1 MESKKT
7 VTMTKDR
14 TVTVARNIEKSINR
28 SIQEQIAEIN
38 VPIFTILKKQLA
50 LDAYFLNYIDLK
62 AIMGDNIRLLD
73 RMVLQSINSFIT
85 EQVYTAIKEKP
96 GMVGVWD
103 KYTIFSIAATVTTV
117 FKHDA
122 NDTYYLSALPYVTIS
137 EEDLQTLP
145 EGSYM
150 PFEEYNPNRFT
161 QMLSQIQTKV
171 VDTIA
176 DLMSNAIPNI
186 FLNSGNKSEDLVLRL
201 VDSFK
206 TNCDGV
212 EIDLPEDFLKETVN
226 EKNIVEFIHKIET
239 PFFSTIVAFMH
250 NSGISDNLIKLFLSS
265 RLMILFDDP
274 VEAKNK
280 KMKDINLSFVMR
292 YQDVENRFNPITSS
306 VSYPIGELYLILTD
320 YENMSKSAKIR
331 FGKMLRKAILTYNI
345 MALDI
350 YFALMAANKK
360 TKEEVLEEAF
370 INTEESKKDVEV
382 DNEEVNDLLDSIE

>member
-7 VTMTKDR
+7 VNMTKDR
-14 TVTVARNIEKSINR
+14 TVAIARNIEKSINR
-28 SIQEQIAEIN
+28 SIQEQITEIN
-38 VPIFTILKKQLA
+38 VPIFTILKKQLS
-50 LDAYFLNYIDLK
+50 LDAYFLNYVDLK
-62 AIMGDNIRLLD
+62 AIMGDNVRLLD

-85 EQVYTAIKEKP
+85 EQVYAAIKEKP

-103 KYTIFSIAATVTTV
+103 KYTIFSIASTVTTI
-117 FKHDA
+117 FKHDEKEEK
-122 NDTYYLSALPYVTIS
+122 YLSALPYVVIS
-137 EEDLQTLP
+137 EEDLQSLP

-150 PFEEYNPNRFT
+150 SFSEYNPNRFT
-161 QMLSQIQTKV
+161 QILSQIQIKV
-171 VDTIA
+171 IDTIA

-186 FLNSGNKSEDLVLRL
+186 FLNNGNKSEDLVLRL

-206 TNCDGV
+206 TNCESA
-212 EIDLPEDFLKETVN
+212 EIRLSEDFLKSTVN
-226 EKNIVEFIHKIET
+226 EKNIVEFVHEIET

-280 KMKDINLSFVMR
+280 KMKDINLSFMMR
-292 YQDVENRFNPITSS
+292 YQDVDNRFNPITAS
-306 VSYPIGELYLILTD
+306 VSYPIGELYSILMD
-320 YENMSKSAKIR
+320 YENMSKSAKVR
-331 FGKMLRKAILTYNI
+331 FGKMLRKAILTYNV

-360 TKEEVLEEAF
+360 TKEEAF
-370 INTEESKKDVEV
+370 IDTDESKKEVEI
-382 DNEEVNDLLDSIE
+382 DSEEVNDLLDSIE

>member
-7 VTMTKDR
+7 VNMTKDR
-14 TVTVARNIEKSINR
+14 TVSIARNIEKSINR
-28 SIQEQIAEIN
+28 SIQEQIMEIN

-50 LDAYFLNYIDLK
+50 LDTYFLNYIDLK
-62 AIMGDNIRLLD
+62 AIMGDNVRLLD

-103 KYTIFSIAATVTTV
+103 KYTIFSIASTVTTI
-117 FKHDA
+117 FKHDKKEEQ
-122 NDTYYLSALPYVTIS
+122 YFSALPYVVIS

-150 PFEEYNPNRFT
+150 PFSEYNPNRFT
-161 QMLSQIQTKV
+161 QILSQIQTKV
-171 VDTIA
+171 IDTIA

-201 VDSFK
+201 VESFK
-206 TNCDGV
+206 TNCEQA
-212 EIDLPEDFLKETVN
+212 EIHLSEDFLKSTVN
-226 EKNIVEFIHKIET
+226 EKNIVDFVHEIET

-274 VEAKNK
+274 VESKNK
-280 KMKDINLSFVMR
+280 KMKDINLSFMMR
-292 YQDVENRFNPITSS
+292 YQDVDNRFDPISAS
-306 VSYPIGELYLILTD
+306 VSYPIGELYSILMD
-320 YENMSKSAKIR
+320 YENMSKSAKVR
-331 FGKMLRKAILTYNI
+331 FGKMLRKAILTYNV

-350 YFALMAANKK
+350 YFALMTANKK
-360 TKEEVLEEAF
+360 TMEEAF
-370 INTEESKKDVEV
+370 INTEESKKEVEV
-382 DNEEVNDLLDSIE
+382 DTEEVNDLLDSIE

>member
-7 VTMTKDR
+7 VNMTKDR
-14 TVTVARNIEKSINR
+14 TVSIARNIEKSINR
-28 SIQEQIAEIN
+28 SIQEQIMEIN

-50 LDAYFLNYIDLK
+50 LDTYFLNYIDLK
-62 AIMGDNIRLLD
+62 AIMGDNVRLLD
-73 RMVLQSINSFIT
+73 RMILQSINSFIT

-103 KYTIFSIAATVTTV
+103 KYTIFSIASTVTTI
-117 FKHDA
+117 FKHDEKEEQ
-122 NDTYYLSALPYVTIS
+122 YLSALPYVVIS

-150 PFEEYNPNRFT
+150 PFSEYNPNRFT
-161 QMLSQIQTKV
+161 QILSQIQTKV
-171 VDTIA
+171 IDTIA

-201 VDSFK
+201 VESFK
-206 TNCDGV
+206 TNCEQAV
-212 EIDLPEDFLKETVN
+212 IHLSEDFLKSTVN
-226 EKNIVEFIHKIET
+226 EKNIVDFVHEIET

-274 VEAKNK
+274 VESKNK
-280 KMKDINLSFVMR
+280 KMKDINLSFMMR
-292 YQDVENRFNPITSS
+292 YQDVDNRFEPISAS
-306 VSYPIGELYLILTD
+306 VSYPIGELYSILMD
-320 YENMSKSAKIR
+320 YENMSKSAKVR
-331 FGKMLRKAILTYNI
+331 FGKMLRKAILTYNV

-350 YFALMAANKK
+350 YFALMTANKK
-360 TKEEVLEEAF
+360 TMEEAF
-370 INTEESKKDVEV
+370 INTEESKQEVEV
-382 DNEEVNDLLDSIE
+382 DTEEVNDLLDSIE

>member
-7 VTMTKDR
+7 VNMTKDR
-14 TVTVARNIEKSINR
+14 TVAIARNIEKSINR
-28 SIQEQIAEIN
+28 SIQEQITEIN
-38 VPIFTILKKQLA
+38 VPIFTILKKQLS
-50 LDAYFLNYIDLK
+50 LDAYFLNYVDLK
-62 AIMGDNIRLLD
+62 AIMGDNVRLLD
-73 RMVLQSINSFIT
+73 RMVLQSINSYIT
-85 EQVYTAIKEKP
+85 EQVYAAIKEKP

-103 KYTIFSIAATVTTV
+103 KYTIFSIASTVTTV
-117 FKHDA
+117 FKHDEKEEH
-122 NDTYYLSALPYVTIS
+122 YLSPLPYVVIS
-137 EEDLQTLP
+137 EEDLQGLP

-150 PFEEYNPNRFT
+150 PFSEYNPNRFT
-161 QMLSQIQTKV
+161 QILSQIQTKV
-171 VDTIA
+171 IDTIA

-206 TNCDGV
+206 TNCESA
-212 EIDLPEDFLKETVN
+212 EIHLSEDFLKSTVN
-226 EKNIVEFIHKIET
+226 EKNIVEFVHEIET

-280 KMKDINLSFVMR
+280 KMKDINLSFMMR
-292 YQDVENRFNPITSS
+292 YQDVDNRFNPISAS
-306 VSYPIGELYLILTD
+306 VSYPIGELYSILMD
-320 YENMSKSAKIR
+320 YENMSKSAKVR
-331 FGKMLRKAILTYNI
+331 FGKMLRKAILTYNV

-360 TKEEVLEEAF
+360 TKEEAF
-370 INTEESKKDVEV
+370 IDTDESKKEVEI
-382 DNEEVNDLLDSIE
+382 DSEEVNDLLDSIE

>member
-1 MESKKT
+1 MESKKI
-7 VTMTKDR
+7 VNMTKDR
-14 TVTVARNIEKSINR
+14 TVSIARNIEKYINR
-28 SIQEQIAEIN
+28 SIQEQIMEIN
-38 VPIFTILKKQLA
+38 VPIFTILKKHLA
-50 LDAYFLNYIDLK
+50 LDTYFLNYIDLK
-62 AIMGDNIRLLD
+62 AIMGDNVRLLD

-103 KYTIFSIAATVTTV
+103 KYTIFSIASTVTTI
-117 FKHDA
+117 FKHDEKEEQ
-122 NDTYYLSALPYVTIS
+122 YFSALPYVVIN

-150 PFEEYNPNRFT
+150 PFSEYNPNRFT
-161 QMLSQIQTKV
+161 QILSQIQTKV
-171 VDTIA
+171 IDTIA

-201 VDSFK
+201 VESFK
-206 TNCDGV
+206 TNCEQA
-212 EIDLPEDFLKETVN
+212 EIHLSEDFLKSTVN
-226 EKNIVEFIHKIET
+226 EKNIVDFVHEIET

-274 VEAKNK
+274 VESKNK

-292 YQDVENRFNPITSS
+292 YQDVDNRFEPISAS
-306 VSYPIGELYLILTD
+306 VSYPIGELYSILMD
-320 YENMSKSAKIR
+320 YENMSKSAKVR
-331 FGKMLRKAILTYNI
+331 FGKMLRKAILTYNV

-350 YFALMAANKK
+350 YFALMTSNKK
-360 TKEEVLEEAF
+360 TMEEVF
-370 INTEESKKDVEV
+370 INTEESKKEVEV
-382 DNEEVNDLLDSIE
+382 DTEEVNDLLDSIE

>member
-7 VTMTKDR
+7 VNMTKDR
-14 TVTVARNIEKSINR
+14 TVSIARNIEKSINR
-28 SIQEQIAEIN
+28 SIQEQIMEIN

-50 LDAYFLNYIDLK
+50 LDTYFLNYIDLK
-62 AIMGDNIRLLD
+62 AIMGDNVRLLD
-73 RMVLQSINSFIT
+73 RMILQSINSFIT

-103 KYTIFSIAATVTTV
+103 KYTIFSIASTVTTI
-117 FKHDA
+117 FKHDKKEEQ
-122 NDTYYLSALPYVTIS
+122 YFSALPYVVIS

-150 PFEEYNPNRFT
+150 PFSEYNPNRFT
-161 QMLSQIQTKV
+161 QILSQIQTKV
-171 VDTIA
+171 IDTIA

-201 VDSFK
+201 VESFK
-206 TNCDGV
+206 TNCEQA
-212 EIDLPEDFLKETVN
+212 EIHLSEDFLKSTVN
-226 EKNIVEFIHKIET
+226 EKNIVGFVHEIET

-274 VEAKNK
+274 VESKNK
-280 KMKDINLSFVMR
+280 KMKDINLSFMMR
-292 YQDVENRFNPITSS
+292 YQDVDNRFDPISAS
-306 VSYPIGELYLILTD
+306 VSYPIGELYSILMD
-320 YENMSKSAKIR
+320 YENMSKSAKVR
-331 FGKMLRKAILTYNI
+331 FGKMLRKAILTYNV

-350 YFALMAANKK
+350 YFALMTANKK
-360 TKEEVLEEAF
+360 TMEEAF
-370 INTEESKKDVEV
+370 INTEESKKEVEV
-382 DNEEVNDLLDSIE
+382 DTEEVNDLLDSIE

>member
-7 VTMTKDR
+7 VNMTKDR
-14 TVTVARNIEKSINR
+14 TVAIARNIEKSINR
-28 SIQEQIAEIN
+28 SIQEQITEIN
-38 VPIFTILKKQLA
+38 VPIFTILKKQLS
-50 LDAYFLNYIDLK
+50 LDAYFLNYLDLK
-62 AIMGDNIRLLD
+62 AIMGDNVRLLD

-85 EQVYTAIKEKP
+85 EQVYAAIKEKP

-103 KYTIFSIAATVTTV
+103 KYTIFSIASTVTTV
-117 FKHDA
+117 FKHDEKEEH
-122 NDTYYLSALPYVTIS
+122 YLSALPYVVIS
-137 EEDLQTLP
+137 EEDLQSLP

-150 PFEEYNPNRFT
+150 PFSEYNPNRFT
-161 QMLSQIQTKV
+161 QILSQIQTKV
-171 VDTIA
+171 IDTIA

-206 TNCDGV
+206 TNCESA
-212 EIDLPEDFLKETVN
+212 EIHLSEDFLKSTVN
-226 EKNIVEFIHKIET
+226 EKNIVEFVHEIET

-280 KMKDINLSFVMR
+280 KMKDINLSFMMR
-292 YQDVENRFNPITSS
+292 YQDVDNRFNPITAS
-306 VSYPIGELYLILTD
+306 VSYPIGELYSILMD
-320 YENMSKSAKIR
+320 YENMSKSAKVR
-331 FGKMLRKAILTYNI
+331 FGKMLRKAILTYNV

-350 YFALMAANKK
+350 YFALVTANKK
-360 TKEEVLEEAF
+360 TMEEAF
-370 INTEESKKDVEV
+370 INTEESKKEVEI
-382 DNEEVNDLLDSIE
+382 DSEEVNDLLDSIE